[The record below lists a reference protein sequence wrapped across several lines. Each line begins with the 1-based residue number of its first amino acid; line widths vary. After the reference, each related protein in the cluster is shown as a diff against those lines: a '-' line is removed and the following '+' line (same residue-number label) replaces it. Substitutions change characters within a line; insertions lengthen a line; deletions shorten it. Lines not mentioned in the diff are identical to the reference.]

1 MNADRFLEQLKRQE
15 GYSGQIVHVER
26 IAARKA
32 EYARLDVPLPEA
44 LSEALDAQGITKF
57 YSHQAEAIDLARQG
71 FHVIVTT
78 PTASGKS
85 LCYNAPVLESLLLDR
100 KARALYLFP
109 TKALAQ
115 DQLGK
120 IKGLGL
126 GADVVAAT
134 YDGDTPKD
142 ERGPIKR
149 MARLLIT
156 NPDML
161 HMGILPYHTS
171 WGTFLKNLQYVI
183 IDEAHIYRGVF
194 GAHVANILRRL
205 RRVTAL
211 YGARP
216 QFLACTATIAN
227 ASELFATLT
236 GLEAEVV
243 RGDGAPSGRRHFVFW
258 NPPIYDQATG
268 SRKSTNAEATGLFT
282 TLVGEGVRTIA
293 FARARKQAE
302 LLLAYAR
309 RSFESTTTK
318 ASLKDKVISYRA
330 GYTAEQRR
338 EIERRLFEGELTGVT
353 ATNALELGVDIGGV
367 DATILTGYPGTV
379 ASTWQQAGRAGRRQG
394 DALSVLVAADNPLD
408 QFLMRRPDYFFEKEA
423 EHAALDP
430 TNKHILGGHL
440 LCAAYEAP
448 LDEDDEELFGGTK
461 ARHVMKRLVEE
472 DVLASRGDR
481 LHYTGNVY
489 PASLVNIRS
498 ASSDHYTIRDD
509 SRGGALLGT
518 VEEARAYET
527 LHPGAIYLHLG
538 ESYVVE
544 ELDTDE
550 RVARVRPSKGTYFTE
565 PKTDSRIEIVATHG
579 SKEFGNTVAYFGEV
593 VVTTQVTGFRQK
605 QLFTDEVLATYDD
618 LDLPELHFE
627 TEAVWYPIPMD
638 LVQALGVAGLDLA
651 GGVHAVEHASIGL
664 LPLFALCDRNDI
676 GGVSMPYNPQV
687 GAPAI
692 FVHDAHP
699 GGVGIAET
707 GFRFITEWLTAT
719 RNLIEGCPCEDGC
732 PSCIQ
737 SPKCGNNNE
746 PLDKKAALLILQ
758 RLLPE

>member
-1 MNADRFLEQLKRQE
+1 MNADRFLERLKKQD
-15 GYSGQIVHVER
+15 GYAGQIVHVER

-32 EYARLDVPLPEA
+32 QYATLDVPLPEA
-44 LSEALDAQGITKF
+44 LTGALAAQGIEKF

-120 IKGLGL
+120 IKNLGL
-126 GADVVAAT
+126 NAEIISAT
-134 YDGDTPKD
+134 YDGDTPKE

-149 MARLLIT
+149 VGRLLIT

-161 HMGILPYHTS
+161 HMGILPYHAS
-171 WGTFLKNLQYVI
+171 WGVLFRNLRYVI
-183 IDEAHIYRGVF
+183 LDEAHIYRGVF
-194 GAHVANILRRL
+194 GAHVANIIRRL
-205 RRVTAL
+205 RRVAGL

-216 QFLACTATIAN
+216 QILACTATIAN
-227 ASELFATLT
+227 APELFHTLT
-236 GLEAEVV
+236 GLDAEVV
-243 RGDGAPSGRRHFVFW
+243 KGDGAPSGRRHFVFW
-258 NPPIYDQATG
+258 NPPIFDTATG
-268 SRKSTNAEATGLFT
+268 ARKSTNAEATGLFT
-282 TLVGEGVRTIA
+282 TLVGDGIRTIA

-309 RSFESTTTK
+309 RSFEST
-318 ASLKDKVISYRA
+318 ASKEFLKDKVISYRA
-330 GYTAEQRR
+330 GYTPEQRR
-338 EIERRLFEGELTGVT
+338 EIERRLFDGELTGVT

-367 DATILTGYPGTV
+367 DATILTGYPGTI

-408 QFLMRRPDYFFEKEA
+408 QFLMRSPDYFFEKEA

-448 LDEDDEELFGGTK
+448 LDLADDDLFGGAK

-498 ASSDHYTIRDD
+498 ASSEQYTIRDD
-509 SRGGALLGT
+509 GRGGAVLGT
-518 VEEARAYET
+518 VEESRAYET
-527 LHPGAIYLHLG
+527 LHPGAMYLHLG
-538 ESYVVE
+538 ESYLVE
-544 ELDTDE
+544 ELDTDA
-550 RVARVRPSKGTYFTE
+550 RIARVKLSKSSYFTE
-565 PKTDSRIEIVATHG
+565 PKTDSWTQIANQTG
-579 SKEFGNTVAYFGEV
+579 SKEFGSSVAYFGEV
-593 VVTTQVTGFRQK
+593 TVTSQVTGFRQK
-605 QLFTDEVLATYDD
+605 QLFSDEVLGTYD
-618 LDLPELHFE
+618 LDLPELLFE
-627 TEAVWYPIPMD
+627 TESVWYPIPSD
-638 LVQALGVAGLDLA
+638 IVAALGVAGLDLA
-651 GGVHAVEHASIGL
+651 GGVHAVEHASISL
-664 LPLFALCDRNDI
+664 LPLFAMCDRNDI
-676 GGVSMPYNPQV
+676 GGVSTPYHPQV

-699 GGVGIAET
+699 GGVGIAEC
-707 GFRFITEWLTAT
+707 GFRFVTEWLTAT
-719 RNLIEGCPCEDGC
+719 RNLIDGCPCEDGC

-758 RLLPE
+758 RLLA